1 MQLVVLV
8 AFTTLM
14 VVVTLVVVALI
25 ISAALHFLGQV
36 MHADGIQ
43 MIDRRLEVM
52 HALFLVTVLLVLLAL
67 VVAALSLVME
77 MSHSL
82 CQLLFMTLG
91 LFVAIFFT

>member
-14 VVVTLVVVALI
+14 VVAPPVVVALI
-25 ISAALHFLGQV
+25 MSAALHFPGQV

-43 MIDRRLEVM
+43 MIDRRLQVM
-52 HALFLVTVLLVLLAL
+52 HALFLVTVLLVSLAL

-77 MSHSL
+77 MSHPL

-91 LFVAIFFT
+91 LFVAIVFT

>member
-14 VVVTLVVVALI
+14 VVALI
-25 ISAALHFLGQV
+25 MSAALHFPGQV

-43 MIDRRLEVM
+43 MIDRRLQVM
-52 HALFLVTVLLVLLAL
+52 YALFLVTVLLVSLAL

-77 MSHSL
+77 MSHPL

-91 LFVAIFFT
+91 IFVAIFFT